1 MTAEVVTIV
10 KLPIAEAVEMLRKR
24 HRIKEAFSEVRLE
37 DNFLAFYF
45 THASESSADAPKVS
59 ADHAVVASA
68 RPRDSGRKRRARKRR
83 NRMKTRGWPVIAKIS
98 NSKGQTAV
106 IYRPFV
112 DALSK
117 QGLSRKDQRAVV
129 EDILRANGN
138 RPSEASV
145 EYFLSNTLEFLHK
158 EGAEVAM
165 PR

>member
-1 MTAEVVTIV
+1 MT
-10 KLPIAEAVEMLRKR
+10 
-24 HRIKEAFSEVRLE
+24 
-37 DNFLAFYF
+37 
-45 THASESSADAPKVS
+45 
-59 ADHAVVASA
+59 
-68 RPRDSGRKRRARKRR
+68 
-83 NRMKTRGWPVIAKIS
+83 TRGWPVIAKIS

-112 DALSK
+112 DALTK

-145 EYFLSNTLEFLHK
+145 EYFLSNTLEFLRK
-158 EGAEVAM
+158 ESAAVAT